1 MASNA
6 ANKTA
11 IVLGAG
17 QSHVSRWENGRRVP
31 VTVNALNLGDVP
43 ASFKFSSMPE
53 SVNERQRL
61 TFAGATNN
69 TSTFTITIPGFY
81 QTSGPNKG
89 LAATTAAITWSND
102 NATLAAAIQSALDVL
117 TPRINPAWVAG
128 TIKVSSA
135 TSGTLVNLVFTGAA
149 GARDFALVTVSAL
162 TTAGTCVVSSLTEG
176 AATGAGS
183 YVNNIP
189 DGYSADGTNAIVQLT
204 LTSPVGTVAFPITP
218 STGQGATTVTTA
230 AHTSANSG
238 ADFAALLQTAINT
251 AAGASG
257 SCRVSALSATVF
269 IIELLGV
276 WGNQAATFGS
286 VTLGGS
292 GSGAFVTVFAGA
304 QPAPTGIITLAAR
317 GNTSLSF
324 GAAVAGPQPLGN
336 ISLLGPQ
343 FRIEGL
349 TGNVQLELGF
359 AEGSPNLV
367 VLNNP

>member
-17 QSHVSRWENGRRVP
+17 QVHASRFNNGRRVP
-31 VTVNALNLGDVP
+31 VMVNALNLGDVP
-43 ASFKFSSMPE
+43 ASFRFSSMPE

-69 TSTFTITIPGFY
+69 SSTFTITIPSFY

-89 LAATTAAITWSND
+89 SAATTAAIQWTSTD
-102 NATLAAAIQSALDVL
+102 ATLASRIQAELDIL

-135 TSGTLVNLVFTGAA
+135 SSGTLVNLVFSGPA
-149 GARDFALVTVSAL
+149 GARDFPLVTVSAL
-162 TTAGTCVVSSLTEG
+162 TVGGTCVVSSLTEG
-176 AATGAGS
+176 AGPGAGS
-183 YVNNIP
+183 YTATIP
-189 DGYSADGTNAIVQLT
+189 DGYSADGTNAISQLT
-204 LTSPVGTVAFPITP
+204 LSSPVGTVSFPITP
-218 STGQGATTVTTA
+218 STGQGAVTVTTA
-230 AHTSANSG
+230 AYTNANSG

-257 SCRVSALSATVF
+257 SCRVVAMSATVF

-286 VTLGGS
+286 VTLGSS
-292 GSGAFVTVFAGA
+292 GSGTFATVFAGA
-304 QPAPTGIITLAAR
+304 QPSPSGIITLQPRA
-317 GNTSLSF
+317 NTTLSF
-324 GAAVAGPQPLGN
+324 GAGGVGPQAIGN

-343 FRIEGL
+343 FKIDGIS
-349 TGNVQLELGF
+349 GIVQLEMGF
-359 AEGSPNLV
+359 ADGSPDLLL
-367 VLNNP
+367 LNQP

>member
-31 VTVNALNLGDVP
+31 TTVNALNLGDVP
-43 ASFKFSSMPE
+43 ASFRFSSMPE
-53 SVNERQRL
+53 TVNERQRL

-89 LAATTAAITWSND
+89 SAATTAAITWTSTD
-102 NATLAAAIQSALDVL
+102 ATLAARIQAELDIL
-117 TPRINPAWVAG
+117 TPRIDPTWVAG

-135 TSGTLVNLVFTGAA
+135 SSGTLVNLVFTGPA
-149 GARDFALVTVSAL
+149 GGRNFSAVVVSAL
-162 TTAGTCVVSSLTEG
+162 TTAGTCVVSELTAG
-176 AATGAGS
+176 AAVGAGS
-183 YVNNIP
+183 YVTTIP
-189 DGYSADGTNAIVQLT
+189 DGYSADGTNSIVQLT
-204 LTSPVGTVAFPITP
+204 LTSPVGTVSFPVTP
-218 STGQGATTVTTA
+218 STGQGAVTVTSATY
-230 AHTSANSG
+230 TNANSG
-238 ADFAALLQTAINT
+238 LDFAALLQTAINT

-269 IIELLGV
+269 VIELLGV

-343 FRIEGL
+343 FKIEGIS
-349 TGNVQLELGF
+349 GNVQLELGF